1 VEKFKMLTAICLFII
16 WLIVFLFLNVDE
28 EDLNSVYILGG
39 SVITLLMI
47 SAADLKSKK
56 KLRKDN

>member
-1 VEKFKMLTAICLFII
+1 MLTAICLFII